1 MTNSHDCLLN
11 ACFRQFFS
19 LSTDNCPI
27 FILYREIY
35 YTIGHVRYINILT
48 WLRGFRVKIVK
59 FFGFFCL
66 SIPKRDS
73 NTKKATPNIDVWP
86 ESLGAMLEY
95 WYRTWPIQNNRKKM
109 IGHRS
114 CFREN
119 VNLPPWRGS
128 AAKKRSPFF
137 NACALMTREIMRSRY
152 VQCNTGEWPEGDQLP
167 TLRGVMTLAVS
178 SCIPKNEANF
188 VMIT

>member
-59 FFGFFCL
+59 FFCFFCL
-66 SIPKRDS
+66 SERKTWQLRDTKCDIIQTGLNQSSKHEEKAAREKNGECISYECEVNKR
-73 NTKKATPNIDVWP
+73 I
-86 ESLGAMLEY
+86 ES
-95 WYRTWPIQNNRKKM
+95 
-109 IGHRS
+109 
-114 CFREN
+114 
-119 VNLPPWRGS
+119 
-128 AAKKRSPFF
+128 
-137 NACALMTREIMRSRY
+137 
-152 VQCNTGEWPEGDQLP
+152 
-167 TLRGVMTLAVS
+167 
-178 SCIPKNEANF
+178 
-188 VMIT
+188 